1 MQTHPTH
8 YPTDLTDEEWNQ
20 INSLVPAPKS
30 GKGKRGRPVKLD
42 RRSLLNAIFYVVRAG
57 CAWRLLPSDFGP
69 WQTVYGYFRVW
80 SQDWTWE
87 FIHDVLRD
95 CVRKTEGRRVAPTA
109 AIVDSQ
115 SVKTPDQAGERGYDA
130 GKKISGRKRHVAVDC
145 LGLILALM
153 ITPAAVQDRDAA
165 RPLIKALV
173 SMYGRLQI
181 IWADGG
187 YLGALVNWV
196 KQLRPFGKLRLE
208 IVRRCDDVKGFKV
221 LPRRWVVERTFG
233 WLFKSRRLCRDY
245 EVRLDHSA
253 ATQRALA
260 GRPRRRNVTG
270 NDYAGQPILPAPY
283 SAKEQFLSV
292 EPGEICHYICVP

>member
-8 YPTDLTDEEWNQ
+8 YPTDLSDEEWNQ
-20 INSLVPAPKS
+20 IKSLVPAPKS
-30 GKGKRGRPVKLD
+30 GKGKRGRPVELD

-69 WQTVYGYFRVW
+69 WQTVYGYFRAW
-80 SQDWTWE
+80 SQDWTWT

-95 CVRKTEGRRVAPTA
+95 CVRKTEGRKVAPTA

-187 YLGALVNWV
+187 YLGDPG
-196 KQLRPFGKLRLE
+196 QLGEATASLRQIETGDCPPL
-208 IVRRCDDVKGFKV
+208 RRRQRFQ
-221 LPRRWVVERTFG
+221 
-233 WLFKSRRLCRDY
+233 
-245 EVRLDHSA
+245 SA
-253 ATQRALA
+253 AQTMGGRAHFRLVVQVA
-260 GRPRRRNVTG
+260 AVVPR
-270 NDYAGQPILPAPY
+270 L
-283 SAKEQFLSV
+283 
-292 EPGEICHYICVP
+292 